1 MPAKISL
8 TQRQQEQ
15 LRLAHNAMM
24 VDDATKMLAF
34 NRQQNLAHSRMVADM
49 PLVPEEDVSFHIGDK
64 YEQIPAPASSGAL
77 TKVLAGAAIGA
88 GLLTTGGIAG
98 LGAAAIMRPATPPP
112 ATVAP
117 APIVLPAPV
126 APQPMEFDEVEQRL
140 QPDGTWIATGRTVR
154 KRLLPD
160 GTTQTRGDDG
170 FWK

>member
-1 MPAKISL
+1 MPAKINL

-24 VDDATKMLAF
+24 IDDATKMLAF

-64 YEQIPAPASSGAL
+64 YEAPQGGSGTL

-112 ATVAP
+112 AAVAP
-117 APIVLPAPV
+117 APIVLPAPA

-140 QPDGTWIATGRTVR
+140 QDDGTWIATGRTVR